1 MLTVYGCTNTRSS
14 RVLWALEEAS
24 AEYEYIA
31 VDLRAGAGWK
41 PEYLALNPGGKVPTL
56 VDGEFVLTESAAICT
71 YIGDRFPASRL
82 TPPVGS
88 LDRAHYDQW
97 CYFVLSELEQ
107 PLWTIAKHTFAL
119 PERRRVPA
127 VFDAARWE
135 FAVAAKVLATDLG
148 QREFIVGDR
157 FTSADILI
165 AHTLAWA
172 RACKLPLE
180 HDNLTAY
187 ADRLLARPAWARAR
201 ERERAESGSK
211 FRETV

>member
-1 MLTVYGCTNTRSS
+1 MLTVYGCANTRSS
-14 RVLWALEEAS
+14 RVLWAMEEAG
-24 AEYEYIA
+24 AEYEYVA

-56 VDGEFVLTESAAICT
+56 VDGELVLTESAAICT

-88 LDRAHYDQW
+88 PERARYDQW

-107 PLWTIAKHTFAL
+107 PLWTMAKHLFAL

-127 VFDAARWE
+127 MLDTARWE
-135 FAVAAKVLATDLG
+135 FAVAAKVLAGGLG
-148 QREFIVGDR
+148 RREFIVDGGL
-157 FTSADILI
+157 TAADILI

-172 RACKLPLE
+172 RTFELPLE
-180 HDNLTAY
+180 HDHLVAY
-187 ADRLLARPAWARAR
+187 AQRLLARPAWARVQ
-201 ERERAESGSK
+201 EREQAESGSGP
-211 FRETV
+211 

>member
-1 MLTVYGCTNTRSS
+1 M
-14 RVLWALEEAS
+14 EEAG
-24 AEYEYIA
+24 AEYEYVA

-56 VDGEFVLTESAAICT
+56 VDGELVLTESAAICT

-88 LDRAHYDQW
+88 PERARYDQW

-107 PLWTIAKHTFAL
+107 PLWTMAKHLFAL

-127 VFDAARWE
+127 MLDTARWE
-135 FAVAAKVLATDLG
+135 FAVAAKVLAGGLG
-148 QREFIVGDR
+148 RREFIVDGGL
-157 FTSADILI
+157 TAADILI

-172 RACKLPLE
+172 RTFELPLE
-180 HDNLTAY
+180 HDHLTAY
-187 ADRLLARPAWARAR
+187 AERLLARPAWARVQ
-201 ERERAESGSK
+201 EREQAESGSGP
-211 FRETV
+211 